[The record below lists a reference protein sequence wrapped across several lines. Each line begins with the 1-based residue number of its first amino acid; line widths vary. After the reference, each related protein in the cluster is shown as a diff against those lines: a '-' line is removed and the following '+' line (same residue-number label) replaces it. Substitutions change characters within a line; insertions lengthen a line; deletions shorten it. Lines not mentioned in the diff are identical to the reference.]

1 MSERI
6 IMRVALY
13 ARTSTARD
21 QNPAMQIEEL
31 RVLAKQ
37 RGWEVIG
44 EYVDRGVSGGKDRRP
59 ELDRLNADIGKGKV
73 DVVAV
78 YRFDRYA
85 RSVKHLVTTLEE
97 YRARSVDFV
106 SLHDGIDTST
116 PSGRFTFHVISAVA
130 ELEREI
136 IRERVR
142 SGLQAARRRGEKL
155 GRPRV
160 NVDLTRALGLKV
172 QGLSYRQIASK
183 MGVGLGT
190 LHRAIK
196 EARDEGVPQSMAS
209 DVSEAIESNEAA

>member
-1 MSERI
+1 MNDRSI
-6 IMRVALY
+6 KRVALY

-21 QNPAMQIEEL
+21 QRPEMQIDEL
-31 RVLAKQ
+31 RVLAQQ
-37 RGWEVIG
+37 RGWQVMG
-44 EYVDRGVSGGKDRRP
+44 EYVDRGISGSKDRRP
-59 ELDRLNADIGKGKV
+59 ELDRLNSDVGKGKV

-97 YRARSVDFV
+97 YRARSIDFV

-116 PSGRFTFHVISAVA
+116 PAGRFTFHVISAVA

-183 MGVGLGT
+183 MGIGLGT

-196 EARDEGVPQSMAS
+196 EARHDTVPQTVVEL
-209 DVSEAIESNEAA
+209 DPQVGGLSEAA

>member
-6 IMRVALY
+6 IKRVALY

-21 QNPAMQIEEL
+21 QNPAMQIDEL

-37 RGWEVIG
+37 RCWEIVG

-59 ELDRLNADIGKGKV
+59 ELDRLNADVGKGKV

-85 RSVKHLVTTLEE
+85 RSVRHLVTALDD
-97 YRARSVDFV
+97 YRVRGVDFV
-106 SLHDGIDTST
+106 SLYDNIDTSSS
-116 PSGRFTFHVISAVA
+116 SGRFTFTVIAGVA

-196 EARDEGVPQSMAS
+196 DARNEGVPQSVV
-209 DVSEAIESNEAA
+209 DELPEGIESNEAA

>member
-1 MSERI
+1 MTDRSI
-6 IMRVALY
+6 KRVALY
-13 ARTSTARD
+13 ARTSTSRD
-21 QNPAMQIEEL
+21 QNPAMQIDEL
-31 RVLAKQ
+31 RVLARQ
-37 RGWEVIG
+37 RGWEIVG
-44 EYVDRGVSGGKDRRP
+44 EYVDRGVSGAKDRRP
-59 ELDRLNADIGKGKV
+59 ELDRLNADVGKGKV

-106 SLHDGIDTST
+106 SLNDGIDTST
-116 PSGRFTFHVISAVA
+116 PAGRFSFHVISAVA

-183 MGVGLGT
+183 MGIGLGT

-196 EARDEGVPQSMAS
+196 EARDEGVPQSTAS
-209 DVSEAIESNEAA
+209 DLSEVTESKEAA